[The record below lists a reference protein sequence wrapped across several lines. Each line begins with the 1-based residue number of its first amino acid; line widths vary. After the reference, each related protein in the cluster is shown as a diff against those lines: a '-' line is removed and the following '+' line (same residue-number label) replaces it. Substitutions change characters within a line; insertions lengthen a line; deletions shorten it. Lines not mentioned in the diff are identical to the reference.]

1 MSYNTAHKL
10 KTAVQTWEN
19 EQTKENWDKVL
30 KIGIKHKFKA
40 RNRENM
46 YDDTSI
52 SFNYSKNLLNRPQLP
67 SEKAMELIEHIRN
80 T

>member
-19 EQTKENWDKVL
+19 EQTKENWDEVL
-30 KIGIKHKFKA
+30 KIGIKHEFKA

-46 YDDTSI
+46 YDDPSI
-52 SFNYSKNLLNRPQLP
+52 SFYYSKNLLCRPKLP
-67 SEKAMELIEHIRN
+67 SEKAIELIEHIRN